1 MTRTASVS
9 PSPSSVS
16 PSSATLERGPGGEA
30 AARELW
36 PGHGIAV
43 MAGFTL
49 REALRKRILLGAV
62 LITTLF
68 VAVYAGGAYYGFNS
82 IDHSARI
89 TDLTRP
95 IFRSFLMLSG
105 LQATTFVASLLAIF
119 ISVGTISSE
128 VDGHLLD
135 AVLPKPIR
143 RWELVIGK
151 WIGFAL
157 MVAIYVAV
165 TAVSIVVI
173 TRLLGGFWAS
183 DIAAGVGALVL
194 SGILLMTLSLLG
206 SSYLSTVTNGVIITV
221 LYSCAFIAGL
231 MEQVGIFLQN
241 TVMEKLGIIVSLV
254 VPSDALWR
262 FAAQHMAAAHT
273 AAFGGPGLFTSSMPP
288 TFWITIWTI
297 GEIVVAVA
305 LACWAFSGR
314 DL

>member
-1 MTRTASVS
+1 VS
-9 PSPSSVS
+9 
-16 PSSATLERGPGGEA
+16 AIEA
-30 AARELW
+30 AERVQGQGVVRELW
-36 PGHGIAV
+36 PGHGILV

-62 LITTLF
+62 LITALF
-68 VAVYAGGAYYGFNS
+68 VAIYAGGAYYGFNS
-82 IDHSARI
+82 IDHSTRI

-143 RWELVIGK
+143 RCELVLGK

-157 MVAIYVAV
+157 MVAIYIAA
-165 TAVSIVVI
+165 TAGAIVLL

-183 DIAAGVGALVL
+183 DVGAGIGTLVL
-194 SGILLMTLSLLG
+194 SGIFLMSLALLG
-206 SSYLSTVTNGVIITV
+206 SSYLSTVTNGVIVTV
-221 LYSCAFIAGL
+221 LYSSAFIAGL
-231 MEQVGIFLQN
+231 MEQVAIFLQN
-241 TVMEKLGIIVSLV
+241 NVMERLGILVSLL

-262 FAAQHMAAAHT
+262 FAAQNMAASHT
-273 AAFGGPGLFTSSMPP
+273 AAFGGPGLFTSNMPP
-288 TFWITIWTI
+288 TAWVVLWAACETA
-297 GEIVVAVA
+297 VAVA
-305 LACWAFSGR
+305 LACWAFSAR

>member
-1 MTRTASVS
+1 MSAIEVIERTGS
-9 PSPSSVS
+9 
-16 PSSATLERGPGGEA
+16 EA
-30 AARELW
+30 AVRELW
-36 PGHGIAV
+36 RGHGVAV

-49 REALRKRILLGAV
+49 REALRKRILLGAL
-62 LITTLF
+62 LITALF
-68 VAVYAGGAYYGFNS
+68 IAVYAGGAYYGFNS
-82 IDHSARI
+82 IDHSGRI

-105 LQATTFVASLLAIF
+105 LRATTFVASLLAIF
-119 ISVGTISSE
+119 IAVGTISSE

-135 AVLPKPIR
+135 AILPKPIR
-143 RWELVIGK
+143 RWELVLGK

-165 TAVSIVVI
+165 TAGAIVLL

-183 DIAAGVGALVL
+183 GIAAGIGSLVL
-194 SGILLMTLSLLG
+194 SGIFLMTLSLLG
-206 SSYLSTVTNGVIITV
+206 SSYLSTVTNGVIVTV
-221 LYSCAFIAGL
+221 LYSSAFIAGL

-241 TVMEKLGIIVSLV
+241 TVMERLGIIVSLL

-262 FAAQHMAAAHT
+262 FSAQHMAASHS

-288 TFWITIWTI
+288 TFWITVWAA